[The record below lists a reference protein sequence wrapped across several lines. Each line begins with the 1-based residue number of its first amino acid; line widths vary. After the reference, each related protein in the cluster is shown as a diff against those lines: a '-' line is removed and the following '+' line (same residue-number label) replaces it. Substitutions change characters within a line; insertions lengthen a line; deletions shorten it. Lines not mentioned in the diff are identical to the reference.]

1 MDKPYSPYR
10 ILSSNTK
17 CGCSVNLPIRG
28 HCTPTRV
35 CARACYARTGH
46 CARPASIRKQL
57 YLSRYLK
64 GNDLSRMV
72 GESGKWRAVR
82 LSGTGDLQ
90 TGHIR
95 NILRLAGAC
104 PDTQFWGM
112 TRKPDIARKLN
123 RRLPNLKVMVS
134 VDSSS
139 PASVWKYDG
148 ALCWGPRLAEDRV
161 PRDPRIKV
169 VFPYH
174 CMGRVVQAKLM
185 PRDRRDCKAVWHE
198 ISGCQACGRCWDW

>member
-1 MDKPYSPYR
+1 MDKPYSPYH

-17 CGCSVNLPIRG
+17 CGCSVNLPIKG

-35 CARACYARTGH
+35 CAKACYARKGH
-46 CARPASIRKQL
+46 CSRPRSLKKQI
-57 YLSRYLK
+57 YISRYLK
-64 GNDLSRMV
+64 GNDISRLV
-72 GESGKWRAVR
+72 GESRKWRAVR

-90 TGHIR
+90 TEHVP
-95 NILRLAGAC
+95 NIIRLARAC

-112 TRKPDIARKLN
+112 TRKLDIARMVNHK
-123 RRLPNLKVMVS
+123 LPNLRLMVS

-148 ALCWGPRLAEDRV
+148 VLCWGPRLAEDLV
-161 PRDPRIKV
+161 PRDPRIRT

-174 CMGRVVQAKLM
+174 SMGRVVKAKLM
-185 PRDRRDCKAVWHE
+185 PHDRRDCRAVWHE
-198 ISGCQACGRCWDW
+198 ISGCQECGRCWT